1 MATTRVSTAVD
12 GTQGNDISQ
21 MAATGSQVS
30 ADGRYVVFTST
41 SSNLVAGD
49 ANGQQDVFVKDTLTG
64 TVTLVSTDST
74 GVQGNNSSNTPSI
87 SADGT
92 HVAFQSTASNLVA
105 GDTNNQQDIFVKD
118 LATGTT
124 TRVSTDSTG
133 VQVNGI
139 SSIASIS
146 ADGTR
151 VAFQS
156 NAGTLVAGDTNGTT
170 DVFVKDLGTGTTTRV
185 STDSAGAQSAG
196 TSINASI
203 SGDGTRV
210 AFQSNASNLVTGDT
224 NGSTDVFVKDLGT
237 GTTTRVSTDSTGAQS
252 TGGNSLAPSISA
264 DGTRVAFSSTASNLV
279 ASDTNGQQDVFVK
292 DLGTGTITRVSTDSA
307 GAEGDGTSAN
317 SSISGD
323 GTRVAFSSTASNL
336 VAGDTNGQQDVFVK
350 DLGTGAT
357 TRVSTDSTGAQT
369 TGGSG
374 SASIS
379 GDGTRV
385 AFQSNANNLV
395 ADDTNGSTDVFEADV
410 ACYVTGTRI
419 RSDVGEVAVEDL
431 RVGDCV
437 LTAAGAYRPIR
448 WIGSRAMAPRRHPRP
463 GQAQPVRIRAGA
475 LGENKPAR
483 DLCVSP
489 GHALC
494 LDMLGEVLVP
504 AVTLVNGSTI
514 VQEDVAHVTYWHVEL
529 DGHDILLAEG
539 LPAESYLDCGNRGFF
554 GTGAVVDL
562 GAGPDA
568 GAGTTADYCRPF
580 HRDGPV
586 VAAARAR
593 LRSRAE
599 AAGWV
604 LHQPEVWAGVHLE
617 VDGARLLPETRGLS
631 ACFVLPAGA
640 REIWLCAPTSVPA
653 QVSDSVDERALGL
666 CLSGLT
672 LTAGFEA
679 PRAVSLNDPA
689 LAASFHAEESEHRW
703 TAGRARLPAGLL
715 AGLSGPVFLR
725 LDLSA
730 PPLPRWVGPGAEAA
744 GLKPPQAERDTRRA
758 KAA

>member
-156 NAGTLVAGDTNGTT
+156 NASTLVAGDTNSTT

-279 ASDTNGQQDVFVK
+279 AGDTNGQQDVFVK

-317 SSISGD
+317 S
-323 GTRVAFSSTASNL
+323 
-336 VAGDTNGQQDVFVK
+336 
-350 DLGTGAT
+350 
-357 TRVSTDSTGAQT
+357 
-369 TGGSG
+369 
-374 SASIS
+374 SIS

-431 RVGDCV
+431 RVGDCM

-504 AVTLVNGSTI
+504 AVTPVNGSTI

-539 LPAESYLDCGNRGFF
+539 LPADSYLDCGNRGFF

-568 GAGTTADYCRPF
+568 GAATTADYCRPF

-617 VDGARLLPETRGLS
+617 VDGGRLLPETRGLS

-758 KAA
+758 EAA

>member
-279 ASDTNGQQDVFVK
+279 AGDTNGQQDVFVK

-317 SSISGD
+317 S
-323 GTRVAFSSTASNL
+323 
-336 VAGDTNGQQDVFVK
+336 
-350 DLGTGAT
+350 
-357 TRVSTDSTGAQT
+357 
-369 TGGSG
+369 
-374 SASIS
+374 SIS

>member
-1 MATTRVSTAVD
+1 MATTRASTAVD

-118 LATGTT
+118 LVTGTT

-133 VQVNGI
+133 VQVSGI

-156 NAGTLVAGDTNGTT
+156 NASTLVAGDTNGTT

-210 AFQSNASNLVTGDT
+210 AFQSNASNLVTSDT

-279 ASDTNGQQDVFVK
+279 AGDTNGQQDVFVK

-419 RSDVGEVAVEDL
+419 RTDVGEVAVEDL

-504 AVTLVNGSTI
+504 AVALVNGSTI

-539 LPAESYLDCGNRGFF
+539 LPAESYLDCGNRSFF

-586 VAAARAR
+586 VAVARAR
-593 LRSRAE
+593 LRSRAK

-631 ACFVLPAGA
+631 ACFVLPADA

-725 LDLSA
+725 LDL
-730 PPLPRWVGPGAEAA
+730 
-744 GLKPPQAERDTRRA
+744 
-758 KAA
+758 

>member
-156 NAGTLVAGDTNGTT
+156 NASTLVAGDTNSTT

-323 GTRVAFSSTASNL
+323 GTRVAF
-336 VAGDTNGQQDVFVK
+336 
-350 DLGTGAT
+350 
-357 TRVSTDSTGAQT
+357 
-369 TGGSG
+369 
-374 SASIS
+374 
-379 GDGTRV
+379 
-385 AFQSNANNLV
+385 QSNANNLV

-431 RVGDCV
+431 RVGDCM

-504 AVTLVNGSTI
+504 AVTPVNGSTI

-539 LPAESYLDCGNRGFF
+539 LPADSYLDCGNRGFF

-568 GAGTTADYCRPF
+568 GAATTADYCRPF

-617 VDGARLLPETRGLS
+617 VDGGRLLPETRGLS

-758 KAA
+758 EAA